1 MTSPNLLH
9 MRAAREQLKNNYGTA
24 FLVSL
29 IVVVISSLPEI
40 FNTEKLRIIS
50 QILIGPISLG
60 FTIYALN
67 VFRQNNPTFNNVFDG
82 FNTFLKAFLVYLLTV
97 ITVVLGLILLIV
109 PGIILGL
116 GLSMA
121 YFVMVDK
128 PELGVIDTLKES
140 WRIMKGNKTKFFGL
154 TLRFVPWIIL
164 GLLCLGV
171 GILFVLPWLQVAS
184 ASFYEKIK

>member
-1 MTSPNLLH
+1 